1 VRPAGLAGNE
11 EDLKMS
17 DSNDYQAE
25 LHDAVRHYMNK
36 GLSRR
41 EVIKKTSTLI
51 AASAIAP
58 VVGTLGISAAAA
70 AQEATS
76 GPPLKM
82 FATGEGLV
90 IDFVSEGKRVLEH
103 YTKLFNVDL
112 TYADGELSP
121 TKQRAAV
128 DNVADQPWDIAAVTP
143 VEAGTLVEPFKKMA
157 AAGTAVIEQITP
169 VGAPGEDYGALT
181 IVQQDSYEMGYKVT
195 TALAEKAG
203 GTGTIIE
210 TRGPASHQGSIA
222 RHEGFTDALKAYP
235 DMQML
240 ESDFGNW
247 DVQRVREL
255 WDAYV
260 NRYPDITAGYL
271 HNDDMAFAA
280 LESLKAAGRTALIGG
295 TDGMPPAIQAVLDG
309 RFAATIR
316 HSTVRLNMY
325 AVVVGQAFKR
335 GIVPT
340 VPKKVIIDG
349 LLVTPDNAESLLFLQ
364 EDGIFLQ

>member
-1 VRPAGLAGNE
+1 MG
-11 EDLKMS
+11 
-17 DSNDYQAE
+17 DSKDYQAE
-25 LHDAVRHYMNK
+25 LQEAVRHYMRK

-70 AQEATS
+70 AQEAASDT
-76 GPPLKM
+76 PLKM

-90 IDFVSEGKRVLEH
+90 ISFVSQGKSVLEQ
-103 YTKLFNVDL
+103 YCALFNVQL

-143 VEAGTLVEPFKKMA
+143 VEAGTLVEPFKRMA
-157 AAGTAVIEQITP
+157 DAGTAVIEQITP
-169 VGAPGEDYGALT
+169 VGKPGDEYGALT

-195 TALAEKAG
+195 AALAEKAN

-222 RHEGFTDALKAYP
+222 RHEGFLDALKNYP
-235 DMQML
+235 GMQML

-247 DVQRVREL
+247 DTVRVREL

-260 NRYPDITAGYL
+260 NRYPDITAGYF
-271 HNDDMAFAA
+271 HNDDMAFAG
-280 LESLKAAGRTALIGG
+280 LESLKAAGRSALIGG

-325 AVVVGQAFKR
+325 AVIIGQAFKR
-335 GIVPT
+335 GVVAN
-340 VPKKVIIDG
+340 VPKRVVVDG